1 MPRPRI
7 YKTNAERQAAYR
19 ERKAKAESPTES
31 GTQAVTRRVVAADK
45 RAREA

>member
-19 ERKAKAESPTES
+19 ERKAKAERAPVDPGKALTKRIMDAE
-31 GTQAVTRRVVAADK
+31 A
-45 RAREA
+45 RARA